1 MKFFDANVCY
11 GPQKVGMPDVD
22 YSLSALLH
30 RMEEYRIEKALVLHS
45 VAREHDA
52 AFGNARLMNEI
63 KGFGQLIPVW
73 AVMPHHTGEMDAPD
87 VLTEK
92 MVSSGVKAAA
102 LFPSAGAHNFSLKRW
117 SAGPLLD
124 ALAERRIPVL
134 LGSEQVG
141 GMEGLC
147 EFALAYPK
155 LTVIALNVNYRA
167 DRILFLFPQPAS
179 EHPRGFMNI
188 KGSVP
193 FDNFL
198 DLLQKLFLPVFY
210 KLRRISR
217 IGIHILVHRLRRVYQ
232 KIGIANH
239 TLDIIK
245 HRSKLFSSVFQT
257 KSG

>member
-11 GPQKVGMPDVD
+11 GPQKVQMPDVD

-45 VAREHDA
+45 VAREHDPA
-52 AFGNARLMNEI
+52 VGNARLMEEI
-63 KGFGQLIPVW
+63 KGHAPLIPVW

-87 VLTEK
+87 MLTDK

-124 ALAERRIPVL
+124 ALAERRIPVIM
-134 LGSEQVG
+134 GSEQTG

-167 DRILFLFPQPAS
+167 DRILFPAMEAAPNLVLETSTYKTYFGLQEFVKRFGAERLVFGSGMPAIDPAASVSVVTWSGLPQVQQEMIAHKNL
-179 EHPRGFMNI
+179 E
-188 KGSVP
+188 
-193 FDNFL
+193 
-198 DLLQKLFLPVFY
+198 
-210 KLRRISR
+210 RI
-217 IGIHILVHRLRRVYQ
+217 IGEVR
-232 KIGIANH
+232 
-239 TLDIIK
+239 
-245 HRSKLFSSVFQT
+245 
-257 KSG
+257 

>member
-11 GPQKVGMPDVD
+11 GPQKILTPDVD

-45 VAREHDA
+45 IAREHDA

-63 KGFGQLIPVW
+63 KGCGQLIPVW

-87 VLTEK
+87 LLTEK
-92 MVSSGVKAAA
+92 MVVSGVKAAA

-124 ALAERRIPVL
+124 ALAERKIPVL
-134 LGSEQVG
+134 LGSEQMG

-167 DRILFLFPQPAS
+167 DRVLFPAMEAAPNLVLETSAYKTYFGLQEFVKRFGAERLVFGSGMPSIDPAA
-179 EHPRGFMNI
+179 
-188 KGSVP
+188 SVSVVTWSG
-193 FDNFL
+193 
-198 DLLQKLFLPVFY
+198 LPQAQQEMIAH
-210 KLRRISR
+210 KNLERI
-217 IGIHILVHRLRRVYQ
+217 IGEVR
-232 KIGIANH
+232 
-239 TLDIIK
+239 
-245 HRSKLFSSVFQT
+245 
-257 KSG
+257 

>member
-167 DRILFLFPQPAS
+167 DRILFPAMEAAPNLILETSTYKTYFGLQEFVKRFGAERLVFGSGMPAIDPAASVSVITWSGLPQAQQ
-179 EHPRGFMNI
+179 EMIAHENLEQI
-188 KGSVP
+188 
-193 FDNFL
+193 
-198 DLLQKLFLPVFY
+198 
-210 KLRRISR
+210 
-217 IGIHILVHRLRRVYQ
+217 IGEVR
-232 KIGIANH
+232 
-239 TLDIIK
+239 
-245 HRSKLFSSVFQT
+245 
-257 KSG
+257 

>member
-11 GPQKVGMPDVD
+11 GPQKVVMPDAD
-22 YSLSALLH
+22 YSLSALLR
-30 RMEEYRIEKALVLHS
+30 RMEEYHIEKALALHS

-52 AFGNARLMNEI
+52 AFGNARLMEEI
-63 KGFGQLIPVW
+63 KGHDNLIPVW

-102 LFPSAGAHNFSLKRW
+102 LFPSAGAHNFSLKKW

-141 GMEGLC
+141 VMECLC
-147 EFALAYPK
+147 EFALTYPK

-167 DRILFLFPQPAS
+167 DRILFPAMEAAPNLVLETS
-179 EHPRGFMNI
+179 TYKAFFAMQEFVKRFGAERLVF
-188 KGSVP
+188 GSGMPAIDPAASVAVVTWSS
-193 FDNFL
+193 
-198 DLLQKLFLPVFY
+198 LPIEQQEMIAHGN
-210 KLRRISR
+210 LERI
-217 IGIHILVHRLRRVYQ
+217 IGEVR
-232 KIGIANH
+232 
-239 TLDIIK
+239 
-245 HRSKLFSSVFQT
+245 
-257 KSG
+257 